1 MWDKI
6 RTWSYINKVEI
17 TWFLIGLFT
26 AFGIDALEESNL
38 IAAGINFGLAWI
50 NYILRKI

>member
-6 RTWSYINKVEI
+6 RTWAYINKVEI
-17 TWFLIGLFT
+17 NWFLIGLFT
-26 AFGIDALEESNL
+26 AFGIDALEEGNV
-38 IAAGINFGLAWI
+38 IAAGIDFGLAWI

>member
-6 RTWSYINKVEI
+6 VTWSMINKVEI

-26 AFGIDALEESNL
+26 AFGLDNLGAGNFISALV
-38 IAAGINFGLAWI
+38 NFGFAGL
-50 NYILRKI
+50 NYALRKI

>member
-26 AFGIDALEESNL
+26 AFGIDALGTGNL
-38 IAAGINFGLAWI
+38 MGAVINFALAGL
-50 NYILRKI
+50 NYALRKI

>member
-6 RTWSYINKVEI
+6 RMWAYFNKVEI

-26 AFGIDALEESNL
+26 AFGIDALGTGNL
-38 IAAGINFGLAWI
+38 IGAVINFGLAGA
-50 NYILRKI
+50 NYLLRKI